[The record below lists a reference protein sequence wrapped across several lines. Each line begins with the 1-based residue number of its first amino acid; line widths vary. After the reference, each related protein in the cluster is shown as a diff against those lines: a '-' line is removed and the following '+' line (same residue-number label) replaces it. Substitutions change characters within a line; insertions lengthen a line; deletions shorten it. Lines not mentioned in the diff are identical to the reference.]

1 MRLIILK
8 RALFLLLAATIST
21 AAYCNETPAASASAD
36 GASLVEAKGCIA
48 CHGKDGSGVVL
59 ATGKTDP
66 QYPVL
71 AGQYASYIEFALKAY
86 RGGTRKNVIMAGFAE
101 KLTDAEVKA
110 LAHYFSSQPSK
121 LHTLK
126 SVE

>member
-1 MRLIILK
+1 MRRINLK
-8 RALFLLLAATIST
+8 RALILVFAGAISGS
-21 AAYCNETPAASASAD
+21 AFSNETVAGNLD
-36 GASLVEAKGCIA
+36 GAKLLEAKGCIG
-48 CHGKDGSGVVL
+48 CHGKDGNGVVL

-101 KLTDAEVKA
+101 KLTDAEIKA
-110 LAHYFSSQPSK
+110 LAHFVASQPSK

-126 SVE
+126 GLE